1 MDGVTFIS
9 VGGRFAPRRLL
20 RGSLV
25 RVAQSSGEWPGPRI
39 TLRDERWEGARVLVV
54 RLLAADGVRRVAAAE
69 GGVRRVDVFTFGGT
83 RRP

>member
-1 MDGVTFIS
+1 MTFIS

-39 TLRDERWEGARVLVV
+39 TLRDDRWEGARVLVV
-54 RLLAADGVRRVAAAE
+54 RLLLLAAGLRRDAAAE
-69 GGVRRVDVFTFGGT
+69 GGGRRADALTFGGT
-83 RRP
+83 RSP